1 MMDYGIIVPMN
12 GRNYPDRCKIAAKL
26 LQNCKKTLPERVFI
40 SRCVC

>member
-26 LQNCKKTLPERVFI
+26 QKNFAGKGFYFPLRVLK
-40 SRCVC
+40 